1 MTKVGRLVF
10 INLCVTLVLLASIEL
25 VTRVTSWVSGDG
37 FVLKLHEVD
46 PTDSKVESIYRWHPF
61 VGFTFAPNSQIRG
74 GHPNQDFLAQNF
86 TDSRGLIGPDAAFAV
101 DKVDNEIRI
110 ATVGGSTTA
119 NLNLDYSQNW
129 PGQLVEHLRKSI
141 PERKITVANGGTPGF
156 HTSQSIAN
164 LALRLMPL
172 SPDVV
177 VIYHAYNDLKAI
189 ALDGTFSPDY
199 AHIHRKPFG
208 FIQRPPLWE
217 QWLAHSMAYVRIRNR
232 ARLINELERDLTPA
246 ARLDTPPAE
255 AVRTFERN
263 LRSLIG
269 IAHAGGADVVLVTF
283 VTMFE
288 RDAPWDDG
296 DYLRS
301 LPARYRAELSGML
314 RFIPGLSI
322 YGVMRSLAVYNDVIR
337 RVAEDTQVAMVD
349 LAKTLPRRKA
359 YFVDRVHFSVT
370 GAQAFA
376 HAIAPTVNDV
386 IEKRVTLTSK

>member
-1 MTKVGRLVF
+1 M
-10 INLCVTLVLLASIEL
+10 TLVLLASIEL

-61 VGFTFAPNSQIRG
+61 VGFTFTPNSYIRS
-74 GHPNQDFLAQNF
+74 GHPHQNFLAQNF

-232 ARLINELERDLTPA
+232 ARRINELERDLTPA

-301 LPARYRAELSGML
+301 LPARYRAELSNLL
-314 RFIPGLSI
+314 RFTPGLSV

-376 HAIAPTVNDV
+376 HAIAPTVDDV